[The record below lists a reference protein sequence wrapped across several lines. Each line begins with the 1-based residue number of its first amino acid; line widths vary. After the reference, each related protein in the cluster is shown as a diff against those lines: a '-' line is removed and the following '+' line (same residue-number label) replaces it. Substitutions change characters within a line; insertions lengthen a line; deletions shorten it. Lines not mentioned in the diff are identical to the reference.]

1 MKHMENR
8 QELDW
13 ERLEQELELAQVPA
27 AVDRRLRQVYA
38 ELPQELPGKPARGSR
53 KAVRTFATAA
63 SALAAAFLLVFGVN
77 AVNPALAEE
86 LPLIGGIFQR
96 INGSA
101 PYRASYQNEEAA
113 QAHIVENA
121 QAVEADA
128 AVVPAGGLLEKPLRV
143 KVEEAYFDGRYVYAG
158 LSMEADSGE
167 EMLLNYYDEK
177 SMDILING
185 ESQWSEE
192 SGLVRNGEGFAY
204 LGLNIGGSWVR
215 ESQGVYL
222 AQQSFRVPEKF
233 RGAESLDI
241 TLRFSKV
248 IKENGGALNSTPFQL
263 DFTVENTGEQ
273 VRAMDGNG
281 LESNGIKLVSA
292 VATPVGTEFTLE
304 YPDGFSPDT
313 GAQFENGQQLGALAD
328 TDRESLENGGF
339 RYTRV
344 FSGLKEDEARKV
356 VYYVYDK
363 SGSYDGCAAVFLL
376 DFANG
381 TAELGTEEDIVEYH
395 DVMYHCGWEN
405 LEGFTGTHKI
415 ALASLKESGNNLV
428 LFLATTDSSPR
439 ELRVEVAQD
448 GETICSGTVSREN
461 QNNFHGYVYWEEN
474 PEAEGETVEYDTGM
488 NCYRWAALGM
498 EALDPAREAEFTV
511 TDSATGQVLDRETIL
526 LDPAGE

>member
-8 QELDW
+8 QELDL
-13 ERLEQELELAQVPA
+13 ELLEQELELDQVPA

-53 KAVRTFATAA
+53 KAVRAFATAA

-96 INGSA
+96 LNGSA

-113 QAHIVENA
+113 RTHIVENA
-121 QAVEADA
+121 QPVETDA

-143 KVEEAYFDGRYVYAG
+143 QVEEAYFDGRYVYAG
-158 LSMEADSGE
+158 LSMEADSSE
-167 EMLLNYYDEK
+167 RMLLNYYDEK
-177 SMDILING
+177 SIDVLING

-192 SGLVRNGEGFAY
+192 NGLVRNDGGFAY

-215 ESQGVYL
+215 EGQGAYL

-263 DFTVENTGEQ
+263 DFMVENTGEH
-273 VRAMDGNG
+273 VRTIDGNG

-304 YPDGFSPDT
+304 YPDGFSPDS
-313 GAQFENGQQLGALAD
+313 GARFENGQQLGALAD
-328 TDRESLENGGF
+328 TAREDLETGGF
-339 RYTRV
+339 RYTRI
-344 FSGLKEDEARKV
+344 FSGLKENEARKV
-356 VYYVYDK
+356 VYYVYGK
-363 SGSYDGCAAVFLL
+363 SEGNDGCAAVFLL

-395 DVMYHCGWEN
+395 DVLYHCGWEN
-405 LEGFTGTHKI
+405 LKSFAGTHKI
-415 ALASLKESGNNLV
+415 VLASLKDSGNNLV

-439 ELRVEVAQD
+439 ELRVVVAQD
-448 GETICSGTVSREN
+448 GKTICSGTTRPEN
-461 QNNFHGYVYWEEN
+461 QNNFYGYSYWEEN
-474 PEAEGETVEYDTGM
+474 PEAEGERIEHDTGM
-488 NCYRWAALGM
+488 NRYTWAALGM

-511 TDSATGQVLDRETIL
+511 TDSATGQVLDQETIL
-526 LDPAGE
+526 LAPAGE